1 MITRVAAGLVAL
13 GIATTGMAGCTQD
26 DAPVAPPPPGAVS
39 GAPDGT
45 DGTDACGARANVRLI
60 GLPLSD
66 PSVPPASRKVRHI
79 RPGDAVT
86 EDYRIERLNI
96 YVTGADVIEKIN
108 CG

>member
-1 MITRVAAGLVAL
+1 MRRGAFGLLTLCLAAGCA
-13 GIATTGMAGCTQD
+13 QD
-26 DAPVAPPPPGAVS
+26 AASLIEPPPGAVS

-45 DGTDACGARANVRLI
+45 DACGAQANARLI

-66 PSVPPASRKVRHI
+66 PSVPAASPRVRHI

-96 YVTGADVIEKIN
+96 YVTSADVIERIN

>member
-1 MITRVAAGLVAL
+1 MMMRLAAGLLAM
-13 GIATTGMAGCTQD
+13 GIAMSGMVACTQD
-26 DAPVAPPPPGAVS
+26 DAPVAPPPGAVS

-45 DGTDACGARANVRLI
+45 DACGARANARLI
-60 GLPLSD
+60 GLPLSE
-66 PSVPPASRKVRHI
+66 PSVPAASPKVRHI

>member
-1 MITRVAAGLVAL
+1 MMTRVTAGLVAF
-13 GIATTGMAGCTQD
+13 GIAMSGMAACTQD

-45 DGTDACGARANVRLI
+45 DACGARANARLL

>member
-1 MITRVAAGLVAL
+1 MRRVAFSLLAL
-13 GIATTGMAGCTQD
+13 SFATGCTQD
-26 DAPVAPPPPGAVS
+26 AAAPVEPPPGSVS

-45 DGTDACGARANVRLI
+45 DACGAKANARLI

-66 PSVPPASRKVRHI
+66 PSVPAASPKVRHI

-96 YVTGADVIEKIN
+96 YVTGAGVIEKIN